1 MKSSFANHNG
11 NGEKLVTEGNLEHLQ
26 ICGKYFKNVKIT
38 QTTKA
43 SEKKSQRKLAMS
55 EKKHTKIY
63 GMQ

>member
-11 NGEKLVTEGNLEHLQ
+11 NSYKFVTEENLEHLQ

-43 SEKKSQRKLAMS
+43 SKKKSQRKLAMS